1 LPSPPHPRDI
11 LRERGLA
18 ASKERGQSFLTQP
31 ATARAIVE
39 SAGVRPGEL
48 VVEIGPGLGAL
59 TLPLAERAGRVRA
72 VELDRGVCRALEEIV
87 AAAGADNVELVH
99 GDALGLDWPAL
110 AARAGGPVLVV
121 GNLPYSVSSPLLFR
135 LLAAPA
141 AWRRA
146 TLMLQEEVAVRL
158 AAGPGS
164 RDYGRLS
171 VLVQAWCSLAVGL
184 AVGPG
189 QFFPRPKVA
198 SRVVHLEPLA
208 RPLAPEAAEDPA
220 WFARVVKA
228 AFSQRRKTLAN
239 SLAAGLGR
247 ERAGVAAALEAA
259 GVDPRARA
267 ESLAIPE
274 LGRAAGA
281 LGVAGAGGDD

>member
-1 LPSPPHPRDI
+1 LPAFGHPRDI

-39 SAGVRPGEL
+39 SAGVGPGEL

-59 TLPLAERAGRVRA
+59 TLPLAERAGRVKA
-72 VELDRGVCRALEEIV
+72 VELDRGVFQALEEII
-87 AAAGADNVELVH
+87 AAAGAGNVDLVH
-99 GDALGLDWPAL
+99 ADALGLDWPAL
-110 AARAGGPVLVV
+110 AAEAAGPVLVV
-121 GNLPYSVSSPLLFR
+121 GNLPYSASSPLLFR
-135 LLAAPA
+135 LLEHPGC
-141 AWRRA
+141 WRRA
-146 TLMLQEEVAVRL
+146 TLMLQEEVARRL

-171 VLVQAWCSLAVGL
+171 VLVQAWCSLEQGL

-189 QFFPRPKVA
+189 QFFPRPRVA

-208 RPLAPEAAEDPA
+208 RPLAPEAAEDRA

-239 SLAAGLGR
+239 SLSAGLGR
-247 ERAGVAAALEAA
+247 ERAEVAAALAAA
-259 GVDPRARA
+259 GVDPGRRA
-267 ESLAIPE
+267 ESLTIPE

-281 LGVAGAGGDD
+281 LGVARPPGSD